1 MPNGLMLDQVVEVRV
16 PKPGSNGSVEFG
28 SGYLISPSLVVTAGH
43 VITGT
48 RSADVV
54 FSSRQPDQPLTVPA
68 DVAWT
73 GKSCDIALLRL
84 RWSAG
89 RPAWEVTVAALGDVP
104 RSRSEIP
111 FEAVGFPN
119 RKIRELP
126 DKRRLLDGDRVAGLI
141 LGERNLKSGV
151 LDLHLTRD
159 PAGKGYAWKGYS
171 GAAVFAHGFLVGVVV
186 EAERVTPGL
195 LAQRIAIPAG
205 ACGALNRAYTE
216 PDQSVSEFRQLLA
229 EDGHDLRVSPARRRP
244 DYAQT
249 VEDLRP
255 SRVLLDRD
263 AELAELRAF
272 VRPGVTGDLFRPYAD
287 WVGEAWAGKTALAAQ
302 FASDPPPG
310 ADIVAFFASRARVQH
325 AAQFW
330 KPVCDQLAALV
341 NEGPRMQADEDAFRA
356 LWAQAGEEAELNGR
370 TLVLLIDGLDENDQP
385 PPIAGV
391 IPVDGDQTRRV
402 IVFRRDQPQP
412 QLPNGHPLG
421 DPRKCA
427 RLALAK
433 SARAQVRKREA
444 QDALRAFLTGR
455 QADALGVLAAAGP
468 ISARD
473 IAAVL
478 RVEDPSLPDSQ
489 LLSAREISPMM
500 RRAVSLGLLW
510 QPAEPADRFAF
521 QHDTLRQITVDELAV
536 DDVIAIHQDA
546 IRSWAADFAGQGW
559 PEGTPPYLLVGY
571 ADFLAGL
578 TDAAGLAALAS
589 PARAARLRAST
600 GDDAATVYELALAI
614 GQLAKAG
621 SGDLPAACG
630 LAFRREQL
638 LDALTRYPVSLMEAH
653 AALGHW
659 PRAEHIAAHQAWP
672 AARVGGLTVV
682 AAAAADAGD
691 ARRADLLFA
700 AALHALTA
708 IDDWNLRFDRC
719 RSLASAAADR
729 ARLVDP
735 RIVSAEFGDPSEAA
749 SVLLAFAA
757 AYASAGLIDY
767 AEQFMD
773 EACGPA
779 GPVARSADAAAAVGA
794 AATNAR
800 QGADYG
806 QPGNTRSGW
815 AERIATTQTHLNIVK
830 LIATAAEIVVRAAA
844 RAGRLDTA
852 VRVAAALPE
861 NNGSLAL
868 IGEACRTAPETV
880 RESQLTELFG
890 AARSAADGLPDPVQR
905 AAVLTIIAGAA
916 TGQLADDI
924 AVAARMACASI
935 ADPVRQAQV
944 RDVVAAAMAAG
955 QPVPDLIAAA
965 REAVAGVADRALRA
979 PALTIIA
986 LAAVAAGQPAD
997 DLFSTAGAAAQDIPD
1012 LSQQALTVGTV
1023 ALVVAV
1029 AAQLAAV
1036 RSATADMS
1044 NSAQPALLAAIR
1056 QAVPGDLSLAWL
1068 AFDQQMDAD
1077 SRAATLR
1084 SHAGA
1089 IAANQLTLVRAIV
1102 AAIPDPAQRADVF
1115 GALAW
1120 AASAPPAYGLSAV
1133 ARQAASNVPDP
1144 RQRAWTLGTL
1154 AQGVAASGQIA
1165 VAALITANLVDP
1177 GQQAWTYAA
1186 IAQAAAAAGLPAA
1199 GFITTARDIGVT
1211 ITDRDP
1217 RAWALSATIQAAAMT
1232 GQVDAG
1238 RSVAAELSDPAQQA
1252 WAFGLIARAA
1262 AAAGQPADDL
1272 ITAARDAAQTIGHP
1286 AMRAWAMAQVARD
1299 AAAISQSG
1307 LAAELV
1313 AEAEQAAL
1321 AEDPVLRSGLLAAM
1335 AEAATAQPERAT
1347 LLFERACQAAQV
1359 PDPVQQAMALAEIAR
1374 YAPEWPGWTQYL
1386 AQRAQNAAG
1395 LADLMQRSLA
1405 LAALAQAANRSG
1417 DDMLARRLADGIPN
1431 PAQHVWALLIL
1442 ARSAA
1447 MRGNYSGAEAFC
1459 EAAGQAVRL
1468 SGTAAPPWAEA
1479 AMANTTAFC
1488 GNLRDSE
1495 VAAAGLNCVRALIG
1509 AQSVPGFV
1517 ADSAEEKAVVEAA
1530 RRNDL
1535 LSICR
1540 PFARS
1545 VSDPIRR
1552 AYLLAAIA
1560 EAELA
1565 EGKTDDATATLARM
1579 PPRAALADRSA
1590 RGRLLAVAV
1599 TVAAARD
1606 VQAAR
1611 AELTA
1616 GLADCF
1622 SPELIPVL
1630 AELDGQAIER
1640 LAEELGVQEHF
1651 PN

>member
-1 MPNGLMLDQVVEVRV
+1 MPNGLVLEQVVEVRV
-16 PKPGSNGSVEFG
+16 PKPGRTGNIEFG

-43 VITGT
+43 VINGA
-48 RSADVV
+48 RSADVR
-54 FSSRQPDQPLTVPA
+54 FSVRRPDQPLAVPA

-73 GKSCDIALLRL
+73 GESCDIALLRL
-84 RWSAG
+84 RWPAG
-89 RPAWEVTVAALGDVP
+89 GPPWEVTAAALGDVP
-104 RSRSEIP
+104 RSRSEIS

-119 RKIRELP
+119 RKVRERP
-126 DKRRLLDGDRVAGLI
+126 DKPSLLDSDHVGGMI

-159 PAGKGYAWKGYS
+159 PAGQRDPWKGFS

-195 LAQRIAIPAG
+195 IAQRIAIPAG
-205 ACGALNRAYTE
+205 ACGALNRSYTE
-216 PDQSVSEFRQLLA
+216 PDESIARFRQLLA

-249 VEDLRP
+249 IDELRP
-255 SRVLLDRD
+255 KGGLLDRD

-272 VRPGVTGDLFRPYAD
+272 VRPGVTGDFFRPYAE
-287 WVGEAWAGKTALAAQ
+287 WVADAWAGKTALAAQ

-310 ADIVAFFASRARVQH
+310 ADIVAFFASRVRVQQTT
-325 AAQFW
+325 QFW

-341 NEGPRMQADEDAFRA
+341 NEGPRLQADEDAFRA
-356 LWAQAGEEAELNGR
+356 LWARAGEEAERNGR

-402 IVFRRDQPQP
+402 VVFRREQPQP
-412 QLPNGHPLG
+412 PLPDGHPLC
-421 DPRKCA
+421 DPRTCI
-427 RLALAK
+427 RMTLAK
-433 SARAQVRKREA
+433 SAHAQDRKRDA
-444 QDALRAFLTGR
+444 VDALRAFLVGR

-478 RVEDPSLPDSQ
+478 CLEDPSLPGSR
-489 LLSAREISPMM
+489 LFSAREISPLM
-500 RRAVSLGLLW
+500 RRAVSRGLVW
-510 QPAEPADRFAF
+510 QLAEPADRFAF
-521 QHDTLRQITVDELAV
+521 QHDTLPQITADELAV
-536 DDVIAIHQDA
+536 DDVITVHQDA
-546 IRSWAADFAGQGW
+546 IKRWAAGYAERGW
-559 PEGTPPYLLVGY
+559 PEGTPSYLLVGY
-571 ADFLAGL
+571 PEFLAGL
-578 TDAAGLAALAS
+578 ADAAGLAALAS

-600 GDDAATVYELALAI
+600 GDDAATVDELALAI

-621 SGDLPAACG
+621 SADLPTACG

-638 LDALTRYPVSLMEAH
+638 LDALTRYPVSLIEAH

-659 PRAEHIAAHQAWP
+659 LRAEHIAAHQAWP
-672 AARVGGLTVV
+672 PARVGGLTVV

-700 AALHALTA
+700 AALRALTA
-708 IDDWNLRFDRC
+708 IDDWNQRYNQRQ
-719 RSLASAAADR
+719 SLASAAAGK

-735 RIVSAEFGDPSEAA
+735 RIVSAEFGDPSEGA
-749 SVLLAFAA
+749 STLLAFAA
-757 AYASAGLIDY
+757 AYAAAGLIDY

-779 GPVARSADAAAAVGA
+779 GPLARSADAADAVA
-794 AATNAR
+794 AAAANAR
-800 QGADYG
+800 QSADYG
-806 QPGNTRSGW
+806 QPGNTFSGF
-815 AERIATTQTHLNIVK
+815 AERIATTQTHLNIVE
-830 LIATAAEIVVRAAA
+830 LTATVAGIVVRAAA

-852 VRVAAALPE
+852 VRVAAVLPE
-861 NNGSLAL
+861 KPGLLAL
-868 IGEACRTAPETV
+868 IGEACRTAADTV

-890 AARSAADGLPDPVQR
+890 AARSAADRLPDPVQR
-905 AAVLTIIAGAA
+905 AAALTIIAGAA
-916 TGQLADDI
+916 TRQLADDI
-924 AVAARMACASI
+924 AVAARMAGAAI
-935 ADPVRQAQV
+935 VDPAMQAQV
-944 RDVVAAAMAAG
+944 RDVVAAAAG
-955 QPVPDLIAAA
+955 AGRPVPDLIAAA
-965 REAVAGVADRALRA
+965 REAIAGVPDRALRA

-986 LAAVAAGQPAD
+986 LAAAAAGQPAD
-997 DLFSTAGAAAQDIPD
+997 DLFSTAGAAAGDIPD
-1012 LSQQALTVGTV
+1012 LSQQALTMGTV
-1023 ALVVAV
+1023 ALAAAV
-1029 AAQLAAV
+1029 AAQLAAC

-1044 NSAQPALLAAIR
+1044 NPAQLTMLAGIR

-1084 SHAGA
+1084 SHVGA
-1089 IAANQLTLVRAIV
+1089 IATSQLTLVRSIV

-1120 AASAPPAYGLSAV
+1120 AASAPPAYGLSAA
-1133 ARQAASNVPDP
+1133 ARKAASNVPDP

-1154 AQGVAASGQIA
+1154 AQGIAASGQIA
-1165 VAALITANLVDP
+1165 VAALITIGLVDP
-1177 GQQAWTYAA
+1177 GQRAWTYAA
-1186 IAQAAAAAGLPAA
+1186 IAQAAAAAGQPAA

-1217 RAWALSATIQAAAMT
+1217 RAWALGATAQAAAMT

-1238 RSVAAELSDPAQQA
+1238 RSVAAELSDPAQRA

-1262 AAAGQPADDL
+1262 GAAGQPADDL
-1272 ITAARDAAQTIGHP
+1272 ITGARDAAQTIGHP
-1286 AMRAWAMAQVARD
+1286 AQRAWALAQAARD

-1307 LAAELV
+1307 LATQLV
-1313 AEAEQAAL
+1313 ADAEQAAL
-1321 AEDPVLRSGLLAAM
+1321 AEDPILRSGLLAAM
-1335 AEAATAQPERAT
+1335 ARAAIAQPERAT

-1374 YAPEWPGWTQYL
+1374 YVPEQPGWTQYL

-1395 LADLMQRSLA
+1395 LADLMQRSLV
-1405 LAALAQAANRSG
+1405 LAALAQAATRSG
-1417 DDMLARRLADGIPN
+1417 DDVFARRLADGIPN
-1431 PAQHVWALLIL
+1431 PAQQLWALLTL

-1447 MRGNYSGAEAFC
+1447 MRGNHSGAEALC
-1459 EAAGQAVRL
+1459 EVAGQAARL
-1468 SGTAAPPWAEA
+1468 SGTAAPPWAQA
-1479 AMANTTAFC
+1479 AIANTTAFC
-1488 GNLRDSE
+1488 GNLRGSRA
-1495 VAAAGLNCVRALIG
+1495 AAAGLDCVRALIG
-1509 AQSVPGFV
+1509 AQSVQGFA
-1517 ADSAEEKAVVEAA
+1517 ADSAEEAAVVEAA

-1535 LSICR
+1535 LPICR

-1565 EGKTDDATATLARM
+1565 EGKTDDATATLALM

-1599 TVAAARD
+1599 TVTAARD
-1606 VQAAR
+1606 AQSAR
-1611 AELTA
+1611 AELTV

-1622 SPELIPVL
+1622 SPELIPVI

-1640 LAEELGVQEHF
+1640 VAEELGVR
-1651 PN
+1651 